1 MKKLT
6 FRITIDA
13 TPEKIWDIIIGKDTY
28 PILTSVFSADSSVET
43 DWQKGSKALFLDG
56 TGSGMIA
63 YIEAHKPQKFLSIKH
78 VGMINDGVEDTTSD
92 KVKDWAGAHEDYTL
106 TEVDGKTEWLV
117 EIDVNQEWEAYMK
130 KTWVEAQQKVKAM
143 AEKSE

>member
-28 PILTSVFSADSSVET
+28 PIWTSVFSADSSVET
-43 DWQKGSKALFLDG
+43 HWQEGSKALFLDG
-56 TGSGMIA
+56 KGSGMIA
-63 YIEAHKPQKFLSIKH
+63 YIEAHEPQKFLSIKH

-143 AEKSE
+143 AEN